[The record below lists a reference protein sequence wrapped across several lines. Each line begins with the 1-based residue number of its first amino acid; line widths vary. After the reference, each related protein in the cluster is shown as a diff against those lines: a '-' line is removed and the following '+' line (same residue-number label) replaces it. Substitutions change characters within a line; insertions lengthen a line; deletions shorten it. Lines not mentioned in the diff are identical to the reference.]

1 MIINSYVFSS
11 LDPDAQAFI
20 TAAGITDATQKT
32 AINQL
37 VINTKAAGIWTKM
50 KAIYPFVGGTATTHK
65 WNLKNPAD
73 TDAAFRLIFSGG
85 WTHTSNGAQPNGTNG
100 YADTR
105 LNMSSNYSVNDN
117 AHISFYSRTATN
129 SGVPNY
135 DMGTYDN
142 VHYSG
147 AIAARSSIS
156 YYAINFNNSQSYLTP
171 ADTNGAALYVSNR
184 IGATVSG
191 WRNNTKSI
199 QSTLPTT
206 GRPNTTMYLGNLNV
220 NGAPNA
226 GLWSFRQYAFASIGD
241 GLTDTEVLVFN
252 QIVEGYQ
259 YALGRNVNPVNTN
272 YYNTAY
278 NNETNAFLYAS
289 QITDNTQKNA
299 VNTLVND
306 LKIAGIWT
314 KTKAAYPMIGGTS
327 STHKWNLVNPQDT
340 DAAFRLTFN
349 GGWTHSS
356 TGATPNGTNAFAN
369 TFLVPSSTITL
380 NSMSLSYYS
389 RTNTTPANNS
399 INMGSWVGAGF
410 HYTLLSIR
418 SILSSTTTYGMLQT
432 SGTFAQFLDPNS
444 LGLYTVTRTAN
455 NLTKIFKNGILNATN
470 SELSTANSS
479 NSIYLGAA
487 NGNTLNYSNRECA
500 FALITDGLTDAEAGN
515 LYTAIQNFN
524 TTLSRQV

>member
-1 MIINSYVFSS
+1 MIINPYVFSIPY
-11 LDPDAQAFI
+11 DPNAQAFI
-20 TAAGITDATQKT
+20 TAAGITDITQQN
-32 AINQL
+32 AINTL
-37 VINTKAAGIWTKM
+37 VVNLKVANIWNKF
-50 KAIYPFVGGTATTHK
+50 KAIYPMIGGTSTTHK
-65 WNLKNPAD
+65 FNLINPAD
-73 TDAAFRLIFSGG
+73 SDAAFRLLFSGG
-85 WTHTSNGAQPNGTNG
+85 WTHSSTGAKPNGSNAK
-100 YADTR
+100 ADTF
-105 LNMSSNYSVNDN
+105 LTPSITLTQNSSHLSY
-117 AHISFYSRTATN
+117 YSRTQSNGTEVEIGSSTGVNASDNKIIVEIRTAGVTYYNIN
-129 SGVPNY
+129 STS
-135 DMGTYDN
+135 TYITHLDSDSRAFYVGNRTASN
-142 VHYSG
+142 V
-147 AIAARSSIS
+147 
-156 YYAINFNNSQSYLTP
+156 IN
-171 ADTNGAALYVSNR
+171 
-184 IGATVSG
+184 G
-191 WRNNTKSI
+191 WRNGSKLAIGTVLSTPPSTRTINIGCFNSQPAGAFFSTKEC
-199 QSTLPTT
+199 
-206 GRPNTTMYLGNLNV
+206 
-220 NGAPNA
+220 
-226 GLWSFRQYAFASIGD
+226 AFASIGD

-259 YALGRNVNPVNTN
+259 YTLGRNVNPVNAN

-278 NNETNAFLYAS
+278 NNETNAFLYVS

-524 TTLSRQV
+524 TTLGRQV